1 MIESLNTIRSLGLAP
16 VFEDLYFG
24 REVPAGLSIYM
35 RYPGTFHD
43 LTMKEGGPLTKGGLI
58 PIVDDGSGDTI
69 CLFDPAAN
77 RFVLKAIDDPREIVR
92 TFASW
97 QQYLAYALLQIADSG
112 LDDEEL
118 MELAQVTGFTRA
130 RELAMLL
137 REMESLPDDE
147 VDERSEQFIAQS
159 DR

>member
-1 MIESLNTIRSLGLAP
+1 M
-16 VFEDLYFG
+16 
-24 REVPAGLSIYM
+24 
-35 RYPGTFHD
+35 
-43 LTMKEGGPLTKGGLI
+43 
-58 PIVDDGSGDTI
+58 
-69 CLFDPAAN
+69 
-77 RFVLKAIDDPREIVR
+77 LKAIDDPREIVR

-118 MELAQVTGFTRA
+118 MELAQITGFTRA